1 MNLGETAIYGTV
13 PQATATMSFVH
24 TAFRNHAPT
33 TIRNKAIQ
41 SSGARIMVHLSISAR
56 YKDRRRCRAH
66 RDRLR
71 PCQAWVWDDELPADG
86 ESTGF
91 TVGGYSADP
100 RRKLDWQLCRAVV
113 R

>member
-41 SSGARIMVHLSISAR
+41 SSGARMLHLSIRAMCR
-56 YKDRRRCRAH
+56 DRRLCREHRARLPQCRAW
-66 RDRLR
+66 
-71 PCQAWVWDDELPADG
+71 ASDDGLLADG
-86 ESTGF
+86 ESSRSI
-91 TVGGYSADP
+91 VADYSDD
-100 RRKLDWQLCRAVV
+100 RR
-113 R
+113 